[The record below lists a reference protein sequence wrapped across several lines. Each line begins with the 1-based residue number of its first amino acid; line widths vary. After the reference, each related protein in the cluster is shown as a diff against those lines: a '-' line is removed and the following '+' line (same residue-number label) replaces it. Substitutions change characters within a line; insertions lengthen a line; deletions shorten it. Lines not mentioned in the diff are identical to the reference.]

1 MQVVHERCCGLDVHK
16 KTVVACVL
24 LTHPDGTV
32 ERQVRTFG
40 TMTGDLLAL
49 GDWLRQLGVRQV
61 ALESTGVYWRPV
73 YNLLEDDGRTLLLV
87 NPQHMKAVP
96 GRKTDVRDSEWLA
109 DLLRHGLLQPSF
121 IPPAPIRALRE
132 LTRYRKTLVQ
142 QRADEINRLQKALE
156 GANVKLAAVASN
168 VVGASGRAMLEALL
182 AGQRDPEV
190 LAELARGRLR
200 AKLPELRQALVGRVQ
215 PHHLIL
221 LRQILDHME
230 FLEGAIERLQGEI
243 EALLPAYEEALAL
256 LQTIPGVRA
265 VAAAAIL
272 AEIGTDMSRFPS
284 AKHLASWAGVCPGNK
299 QSGGKRLKG
308 PTTKG
313 NVWLRGILGEAAWG
327 SVKRRETYFHA
338 QFERL
343 ARRRGRHKAVMAVAH
358 SLLVT
363 IYYVLRERRP
373 YRELGADYFD
383 RLDATRLQRHHVRR
397 LEQLGFA
404 VQLTPTLQ
412 AA

>member
-1 MQVVHERCCGLDVHK
+1 
-16 KTVVACVL
+16 
-24 LTHPDGTV
+24 
-32 ERQVRTFG
+32 
-40 TMTGDLLAL
+40 
-49 GDWLRQLGVRQV
+49 
-61 ALESTGVYWRPV
+61 
-73 YNLLEDDGRTLLLV
+73 
-87 NPQHMKAVP
+87 
-96 GRKTDVRDSEWLA
+96 
-109 DLLRHGLLQPSF
+109 
-121 IPPAPIRALRE
+121 
-132 LTRYRKTLVQ
+132 
-142 QRADEINRLQKALE
+142 
-156 GANVKLAAVASN
+156 
-168 VVGASGRAMLEALL
+168 
-182 AGQRDPEV
+182 
-190 LAELARGRLR
+190 
-200 AKLPELRQALVGRVQ
+200 LRQALVGRVQ

-221 LRQILDHME
+221 LRQILDHIE
-230 FLEGAIERLQGEI
+230 FLDGAIERLQGEI
-243 EALLPAYEEALAL
+243 EARLPAYEAALAL

-313 NVWLRGILGEAAWG
+313 NVWLRGVLGEAAWG
-327 SVKRRETYFHA
+327 SVKQRETYFHA

-343 ARRRGRHKAVMAVAH
+343 ARRRGRHKAIMAVAH

-363 IYYVLRERRP
+363 IYYVLRDQRP